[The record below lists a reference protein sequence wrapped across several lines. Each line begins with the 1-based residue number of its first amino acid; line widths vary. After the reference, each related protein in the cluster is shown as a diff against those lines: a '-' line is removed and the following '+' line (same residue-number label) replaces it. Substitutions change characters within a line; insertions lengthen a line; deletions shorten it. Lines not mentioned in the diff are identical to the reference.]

1 MSYRYD
7 FIKRTNGSISNL
19 DNLSEALGIPLSDLF
34 KILEFSDEEKYLKFE
49 IPKSDGRKRTVYNP
63 HQIVRLVQ
71 RRINSRIFHPKQ
83 SKGGLIT
90 WPSYLFGS
98 IPNDP
103 HSVAAFDGR
112 DYVSCASMHCS
123 SKSIL
128 KMDISDFFDNIH
140 RNQVVKLFTNLLK
153 FPNEVSNALADI
165 CCHKGTVVQ
174 GALTSSYIAS
184 AILFDVEPNLVRKL
198 HEKNLT
204 YTRLVDDITISSKV
218 HDYNFSYAKSLV
230 IKMLHEKGL
239 PNNENKTIILSTS
252 ASDAL
257 VHGLRVSFKEPRL
270 PSGEI
275 AKIRANVQHVERFAQ
290 DPIFRT
296 SRDYR
301 KIYNRC
307 LGRVNRLK
315 QLGHN
320 QHENLKTRLNRIKPK
335 PCRSDIK
342 KARRLVCKLEHLY
355 VEYGEGFGYRRI
367 YNKALYELNILGRTF
382 KLTAD
387 SLRHRLKKV
396 KPKYEQ

>member
-19 DNLSEALGIPLSDLF
+19 DNLSLALDIPLLDLH
-34 KILEFSDEEKYLKFE
+34 KASNLPDQEKYVKLV
-49 IPKSDGRKRTVYNP
+49 IPKSDGKKRTVYNP
-63 HQIVRLVQ
+63 HQLVRLVQ
-71 RRINSRIFHPKQ
+71 RRVNSRIFHPKHK
-83 SKGGLIT
+83 KGGLIT

-103 HSVAAFDGR
+103 HSLVAFEGR
-112 DYVSCASMHCS
+112 DYVSCASIHCG

-140 RNQVVKLFTNLLK
+140 RNQVVNLFRNLLK
-153 FPNEVSNALADI
+153 FPIEVSNFLADI
-165 CCHKGTVVQ
+165 CCYKGNVVQ

-184 AILFDVEPNLVRKL
+184 AILFDVEPNLVRRL
-198 HEKNLT
+198 HEKNLK

-218 HDYNFSYAKSLV
+218 HDYDFSYAKSLV

-239 PNNENKTIILSTS
+239 PNNENKTVVLSTS
-252 ASDAL
+252 SADAL

-270 PSGEI
+270 PSGEV
-275 AKIRANVQHVERFAQ
+275 AKIRANVQHVERFAK
-290 DPIFRT
+290 DPSFRT

-301 KIYNRC
+301 KVYNRC

-315 QLGHN
+315 QLGHH
-320 QHENLKTRLNRIKPK
+320 QHENLMSRLNRIKPL

-342 KARRLVCKLEHLY
+342 KARRLVYKLKQLFK
-355 VEYGEGFGYRRI
+355 EYGEGFGYKRI
-367 YNKALYELNILGRTF
+367 YNRAIYDLNILGRTF

-387 SLRHRLKKV
+387 SLRKRLQKIE
-396 KPKYEQ
+396 PEYEN